1 MLPTSM
7 EAEVRRTA
15 CKLGISQRQKMKK
28 LTLDLAAGKVK
39 THNVSND
46 FGMAIGKKQYVG
58 SVKQNE
64 TAVRIYT
71 DTPLVKIL

>member
-1 MLPTSM
+1 M

-28 LTLDLAAGKVK
+28 LTLDLAAGENKNPQRLK
-39 THNVSND
+39 LFWN
-46 FGMAIGKKQYVG
+46 GYRKKQYVG
-58 SVKQNE
+58 TVKQNE

-71 DTPLVKIL
+71 TC